1 MKIMAIGEII
11 FDIFNG
17 EAEIGGAPLNFC
29 AHCSMQGAESALVSA
44 TGKDEFAEEAI
55 KHLKKFGVSTQ
66 FVSEND
72 YTTGKCIVTVENGN
86 PSYNVLRPVAYDKI
100 EISDDTLGKI
110 KEYNADVFAFG
121 TLIQRDEKSREAVRK
136 ILSGCEFPHIFCDVN
151 LRPDCYDKESC
162 LLCLENAD
170 IIKISEEEEP
180 ILAQFGLYDRG
191 KIEKETVRNICESYE
206 NIKLVLFTKGE
217 NGSVIYDA
225 ENNKFYD
232 IPCAEASVVSTVG
245 AGDSYSAAFLCDYF
259 ESGDILKAG
268 TAGAELSAF
277 VVSHR
282 EAVPSK

>member
-29 AHCSMQGAESALVSA
+29 AHCAMQGAESALVSA

-55 KHLKKFGVSTQ
+55 KHLKNFGVATR

-72 YTTGKCIVTVENGN
+72 YTTGKCIVTVSNGI

-100 EISDDTLGKI
+100 EISDDTLEKI
-110 KEYNADVFAFG
+110 KDYNADIFAFG
-121 TLIQRDEKSREAVRK
+121 TLIQRDVVSRSAVKR
-136 ILSGCEFPHIFCDVN
+136 ILADCEFPHIFCDVN

-191 KIEKETVRNICESYE
+191 KTEKETVRNICESYE

-217 NGSVIYDA
+217 NGSLIYDA

-232 IPCAEASVVSTVG
+232 IPCAEANVVSTVG
-245 AGDSYSAAFLCDYF
+245 AGDSYSAAFLCEYF
-259 ESGDILKAG
+259 KSGDILKSG
-268 TAGAELSAF
+268 TAGAALSAF